1 MSISWNLS
9 SFSALAGLF
18 AVFPCIWDMA
28 AGVEDGQPQTGTRL
42 IHKTEDTVC
51 TFPFCDISPHFPAAG
66 LTLNFYFIFS
76 SHFTVSC
83 SPWVCI
89 DPNGRVGTFLLLK
102 AIKMGDSPSAVAF
115 FSFVKCLLS
124 FQCLL
129 SSSGSHRP
137 VDSSFVVVR
146 SKNVSQM
153 RTVQILPKMK
163 PSPTFCRSSVTHL
176 SSIIQEPIAGLYF
189 MHLYFSCPEACTQ
202 YVIPVLDSVGLT
214 WELVRNADS
223 PKLLNENMY
232 YNNTPGDS

>member
-1 MSISWNLS
+1 MGHGGRGGGWSATDWDEINTQNWGHCLYLSFLWYLPSLS
-9 SFSALAGLF
+9 SCWTY
-18 AVFPCIWDMA
+18 P
-28 AGVEDGQPQTGTRL
+28 E
-42 IHKTEDTVC
+42 
-51 TFPFCDISPHFPAAG
+51 
-66 LTLNFYFIFS
+66 
-76 SHFTVSC
+76 
-83 SPWVCI
+83 
-89 DPNGRVGTFLLLK
+89 LLLHIFK
-102 AIKMGDSPSAVAF
+102 PLHCELFSLSLHWPKWQSRNFPTTKSHQNGWLTECCCF
-115 FSFVKCLLS
+115 FCFVKCLLS
-124 FQCLL
+124 LQCLL

-163 PSPTFCRSSVTHL
+163 PPPTFCRSSVTHL

-189 MHLYFSCPEACTQ
+189 IHLYFCCPEAYTQ

-223 PKLLNENMY
+223 PRLLNENMY